1 MARIITQS
9 LIDRLIDD
17 DPEGSADV
25 HETEE
30 AAVARYKVAL
40 RRDLES
46 LLNTKRPWLP
56 VTDRYP
62 GMDRTIVGYGIPDLS
77 TEDMSVAAVRERVR
91 RTIAQV
97 IREHEPRLSGIDIE
111 MDEGPTSK
119 GMRLRISAV
128 LNIMQA
134 EETVVYEAA
143 VHPGDRTI
151 EVALTG

>member
-9 LIDRLIDD
+9 LVDRLIDD
-17 DPEGSADV
+17 DPHGSADAQ
-25 HETEE
+25 ETDEE
-30 AAVARYKVAL
+30 AIARYKVAL

-56 VTDRYP
+56 VTARYP
-62 GMDRTIVGYGIPDLS
+62 GLDRTILGYGIPDLS

-97 IREHEPRLSGIDIE
+97 IREHEPRLSNIEIE
-111 MDEGPTSK
+111 MDEGPTSR

-128 LNIMQA
+128 LTVVQS

-143 VHPGDRTI
+143 VRPGDRTI
-151 EVALTG
+151 EVALPG